1 MAVADATVA
10 TFQIGRVVTR
20 TFAVIGENI
29 VTFTLLTLL
38 VTVPLMLATL
48 SASQDTLSLLQGN
61 GPGAGG
67 VATMGI
73 TWLLS
78 IVGMYFLQAA
88 LVHGTVVSLNGRK
101 ASFGECLSTGLSN
114 FFPLFLIALLEM
126 LGLVMGFVLL
136 VVPGFMLLMRWAVAV
151 PARVVEHTGVVESFR
166 RSAELTR
173 GHRWSIF
180 ALAIVLLLLHMVL
193 NWVFGA
199 YSMGLRPGAGS
210 QAFMEN
216 FTEALKANFN
226 PVRLLTLMLS
236 QTIYWVVGAAGVA
249 SLYYE
254 LRTVK
259 EGIGPQALASVF
271 D

>member
-1 MAVADATVA
+1 MVVADPTVA

-20 TFAVIGENI
+20 TFSVIGENI

-38 VTVPLMLATL
+38 VTVPLVLATL
-48 SASQDTLSLLQGN
+48 SSSQDTLSLLQGH

-67 VATMGI
+67 IAMMGT

-78 IVGMYFLQAA
+78 AIGMYFLQAA

-101 ASFGECLSTGLSN
+101 ASFGECLSTGLAN
-114 FFPLFLIALLEM
+114 FFPLFLIALLET
-126 LGLVMGFVLL
+126 LGLALGFVLL
-136 VVPGFMLLMRWAVAV
+136 IVPGFMLLMRWAVAV

-180 ALAIVLLLLHMVL
+180 GLAIVLLLLHMVL

-199 YSMGLRPGAGS
+199 YAMSIRPGTGN
-210 QAFMEN
+210 QLMEN

-226 PVRLLTLMLS
+226 SVRLLTLMLS

-254 LRTVK
+254 LRSVK

>member
-20 TFAVIGENI
+20 TFSVIGENI

-67 VATMGI
+67 VATMGM

-136 VVPGFMLLMRWAVAV
+136 LVPGLMLLMRWSVAV

-180 ALAIVLLLLHMVL
+180 GLAIVLLLLHVVL

-199 YSMGLRPGAGS
+199 YSMSFRPGAGS
-210 QAFMEN
+210 QVIQN
-216 FTEALKANFN
+216 FTEALKANLN